1 MPKAKGTNEKD
12 MFGHPVKKRVDKYE
26 RMLAKSDKET
36 FAHRVERLKFVDG
49 IIGDIGMLGSMET
62 VFIFREAGWAYI
74 NGAFISTIM
83 LSQAFIERR
92 LHDLMIEKGFEGEA
106 NHGAQSIIKFCRKH
120 QLVTDF
126 LLDKFDRLR
135 QIRNPFVH
143 VKPPDHPF
151 SLDQRMFTEK
161 TQPNDLIESDAKEA
175 LSLMYTL
182 LLTRL

>member
-1 MPKAKGTNEKD
+1 MPKAKGASEKD
-12 MFGHPVKKRVDKYE
+12 MFGHPVRKRVDKYE

-36 FAHRVERLKFVDG
+36 FASRVERLKFVDG
-49 IIGDIGMLGSMET
+49 IIGNIGMLGSMET

-92 LHDLMIEKGFEGEA
+92 LHDLMFEKGFESEA
-106 NHGAQSIIKFCRKH
+106 KHGAQSIIKFCRKN
-120 QLVTDF
+120 QLVSDF

-143 VKPPDHPF
+143 VKSSDHPF

-161 TQPNDLIESDAKEA
+161 IQPNDLIENDAKEA